1 MPWRWSDD
9 KPFSWPTRDN
19 YLYHFTNVYLVS
31 RVDAI
36 SLDLNTPK
44 FDHTAKAIIAHMAFT
59 LSYLKSTFSDLSS
72 KQGSVN
78 LSGRLCPGD
87 TPTPRIS
94 ILVRWHLYIEP
105 CPNNQTFGIKFKV
118 FVCQQCYI
126 KHYNTPSEGCW
137 HVTPLSMQR
146 RNAIM

>member
-1 MPWRWSDD
+1 MIRRQTIFLTNTWQLLISFHERISGVPSWCYQFGFEYPKIWSHSEGNHS
-9 KPFSWPTRDN
+9 P
-19 YLYHFTNVYLVS
+19 HG
-31 RVDAI
+31 
-36 SLDLNTPK
+36 
-44 FDHTAKAIIAHMAFT
+44 FT